1 MMKNLFIAPLPAE
14 ITITAFPLESSR
26 AQYRPKVL
34 SASIQGNK
42 PLVTSHRLILFFA
55 CSGKTILQSMERNW
69 SSPAF
74 TRTQTIGRGGSKE

>member
-14 ITITAFPLESSR
+14 ITITAFTPESSR
-26 AQYRPKVL
+26 AQYRSKAL
-34 SASIQGNK
+34 SASMQGNR
-42 PLVTSHRLILFFA
+42 PLATGHRLILFLA

-74 TRTQTIGRGGSKE
+74 T